1 MVTRR
6 TDGIVKLVDKL
17 ILATFTSLPLSPK
30 PSSACSALINLVYR
44 RAMEE
49 YATLVTNNTWDS
61 IPHPPSSNVVM
72 SKWVFKHKFHVEGSL
87 ECYKARWVCWGF
99 T

>member
-1 MVTRR
+1 
-6 TDGIVKLVDKL
+6 
-17 ILATFTSLPLSPK
+17 
-30 PSSACSALINLVYR
+30 
-44 RAMEE
+44 MEE

-61 IPHPPSSNVVM
+61 IPHPPSSKFVM
-72 SKWVFKHKFHVEGSL
+72 SKWVFNHMFHVEGSL